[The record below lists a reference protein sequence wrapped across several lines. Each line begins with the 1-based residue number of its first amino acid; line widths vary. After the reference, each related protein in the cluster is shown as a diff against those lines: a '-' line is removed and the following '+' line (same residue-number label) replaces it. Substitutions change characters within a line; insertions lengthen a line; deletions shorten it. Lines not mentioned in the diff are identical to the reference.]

1 MRKLQLVKE
10 LDLFGMHRF
19 SMVAQRSQTTDYTMM
34 KVPDQHLYCWLKKLN
49 NLATLLII
57 WIKESITSSKSK
69 RIMPTDIVHSQM

>member
-34 KVPDQHLYCWLKKLN
+34 KVLDQNLYCWLKKLD
-49 NLATLLII
+49 NLATSLLILR
-57 WIKESITSSKSK
+57 KESFTSSKFK
-69 RIMPTDIVHSQM
+69 RIMSTDIVHSQM